1 MYKIKTKL
9 SRKLQLI
16 DNLINCIHDII
27 FFVDYLQKIYS
38 QYIQINTIQIHWK
51 ICLLQVNKFFIS
63 NQRASCI
70 DIELQNIVFV

>member
-38 QYIQINTIQIHWK
+38 QYMQINTIQIHWK
-51 ICLLQVNKFFIS
+51 KCLF
-63 NQRASCI
+63 
-70 DIELQNIVFV
+70 